1 MIILLQ
7 MTRHG
12 HVLCV
17 LLINGD
23 TTVRAAADHYLDA
36 NLLYDARDI
45 TPACLLY
52 MASRWMEIGRNYPPF
67 STIYR

>member
-1 MIILLQ
+1 MFILLQ

-23 TTVRAAADHYLDA
+23 TVRAAADHYLDA

-45 TPACLLY
+45 TPVPCY
-52 MASRWMEIGRNYPPF
+52 IWRPDGWS
-67 STIYR
+67 

>member
-1 MIILLQ
+1 MLTSWTIILLR
-7 MTRHG
+7 MPRRGHARYSTIA

-45 TPACLLY
+45 
-52 MASRWMEIGRNYPPF
+52 PP
-67 STIYR
+67 